1 MMIAQ
6 TGKKTKTL
14 PEGLTKAW
22 LFLWPFLAEAQ
33 FMLFYSYIYRF
44 LNFYVS
50 LRWIFG
56 FLVCLVVF
64 LVSVVKR

>member
-1 MMIAQ
+1 MYVLRSYSSIHLLQESTAMMIAQ

-33 FMLFYSYIYRF
+33 FMLFYSYI
-44 LNFYVS
+44 
-50 LRWIFG
+50 
-56 FLVCLVVF
+56 
-64 LVSVVKR
+64 